1 MPPEKGKESQKGR
14 NRIKESQKGRRR
26 KGPDCLQSQLKT
38 QKRKEFC
45 KFQKNEKCSFFLFPV
60 YATGPYRVPVLG
72 GGGAANP
79 TKYAVP
85 AVALGQVALSL
96 SILSALAAAA
106 AAVFAFELCCPK
118 LGGVR
123 HVDIWAVD

>member
-60 YATGPYRVPVLG
+60 YATGPYRAPVRKPRQAG
-72 GGGAANP
+72 KVGVHSN
-79 TKYAVP
+79 YI
-85 AVALGQVALSL
+85 
-96 SILSALAAAA
+96 ILSS
-106 AAVFAFELCCPK
+106 
-118 LGGVR
+118 
-123 HVDIWAVD
+123 IT